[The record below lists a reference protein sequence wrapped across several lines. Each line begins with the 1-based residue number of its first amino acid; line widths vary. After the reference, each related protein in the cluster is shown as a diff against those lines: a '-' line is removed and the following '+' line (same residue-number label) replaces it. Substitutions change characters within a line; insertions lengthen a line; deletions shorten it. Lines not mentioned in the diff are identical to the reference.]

1 MSTGN
6 RDTFSEV
13 IDITLH
19 KYNSIDL
26 RLWGIVTRFSTTK
39 KLGDDSVL
47 IDVNDLKKIIYA
59 GFKSEISRFKAIS
72 DVAIH
77 KEATSIYFIN
87 QIFETMSNLRWVK
100 FTLNK
105 NASYS
110 RIINVDQI
118 KTIKYSTKTLRGSIR
133 LFDIFNEHEA
143 DVAGMILRR
152 ADLLGQEEHF
162 MVMRVRQFLSSLDL
176 FLSENNTTEVFN
188 IINAII
194 QRVEV
199 YESDDPE
206 MLLIA
211 DKKSDI

>member
-6 RDTFSEV
+6 RDNFSEV

-26 RLWGIVTRFSTTK
+26 RLWGIISRFSTTK
-39 KLGDDSVL
+39 TLGDNTVLLSV
-47 IDVNDLKKIIYA
+47 DDLKKIIYNA
-59 GFKSEISRFKAIS
+59 FKSEISRFKAIS

-87 QIFETMSNLRWVK
+87 QILDTMSNLMYIK
-100 FTLNK
+100 FTLNT
-105 NASYS
+105 NSSYS
-110 RIINVDQI
+110 RIVNIDQI
-118 KTIKYSTKTLRGSIR
+118 KTIKFSTKTLRGSIR

-152 ADLLGQEEHF
+152 ANLLGPEDHF
-162 MVMRVRQFLSSLDL
+162 MVMRVRKFLSTLDL
-176 FLSENNTTEVFN
+176 FLSENNTTEVYN

-199 YESDDPE
+199 YESDNPE

>member
-1 MSTGN
+1 MSTKN

-39 KLGDDSVL
+39 TLSEDAVL
-47 IDVNDLKKIIYA
+47 IDVSDLKKIIYA

-105 NASYS
+105 NSSYS

-152 ADLLGQEEHF
+152 ANLLGQEEHF
-162 MVMRVRQFLSSLDL
+162 MVMRIRQFLSSLDL

-194 QRVEV
+194 QRVEE

>member
-188 IINAII
+188 ICNAITQTI
-194 QRVEV
+194 EH
-199 YESDDPE
+199 YESDNPE

>member
-110 RIINVDQI
+110 RIIDVDQI

>member
-1 MSTGN
+1 MSTEIK
-6 RDTFSEV
+6 DTFTEIV
-13 IDITLH
+13 DITLY

-26 RLWGIVTRFSTTK
+26 KLWGIMARDPGV
-39 KLGDDSVL
+39 
-47 IDVNDLKKIIYA
+47 KKISDDALLVNVQKLNKYLQEYFRSDIN
-59 GFKSEISRFKAIS
+59 RFQSVS
-72 DVAIH
+72 DVTIH
-77 KEATSIYFIN
+77 KEATSIYFLF
-87 QIFETMSNLRWVK
+87 QSLKTMPNLTWIK
-100 FTLNK
+100 CNLNK
-105 NASYS
+105 NSSYNRVIS
-110 RIINVDQI
+110 VDQI
-118 KTIKYSTKTLRGSIR
+118 KTIKYSIKILRGSLR
-133 LFDIFNEHEA
+133 LFDIFNEHDA

-194 QRVEV
+194 QRVEE

>member
-6 RDTFSEV
+6 RDNFSEV

-26 RLWGIVTRFSTTK
+26 KLWGIISRFSTTK
-39 KLGDDSVL
+39 TLGDNTVLLSV
-47 IDVNDLKKIIYA
+47 DDLKKIIYN
-59 GFKSEISRFKAIS
+59 GFKSEITRFKAIS

-87 QIFETMSNLRWVK
+87 QILDTMFNLRWVK
-100 FTLNK
+100 FTLNT
-105 NASYS
+105 NSSYS
-110 RIINVDQI
+110 RIVNIDQI
-118 KTIKYSTKTLRGSIR
+118 KTIKFSTKTLRGSIR

-152 ADLLGQEEHF
+152 ANLMGKDDHF
-162 MVMRVRQFLSSLDL
+162 MVMRVRKFLSVLDL
-176 FLSENNTTEVFN
+176 FLSENNTTEVYN

>member
-26 RLWGIVTRFSTTK
+26 RLWGIITRFSTTK
-39 KLGDDSVL
+39 TLNESEVL
-47 IDVNDLKKIIYA
+47 IDVNDLKRIVYA
-59 GFKSEISRFKAIS
+59 SFKSEISRFKAIS

-105 NASYS
+105 NSSYS

-143 DVAGMILRR
+143 DVASMILRR
-152 ADLLGQEEHF
+152 ANLLGQEEHF
-162 MVMRVRQFLSSLDL
+162 MVMRIRQFLSSLDL

-194 QRVEV
+194 QRVEE

>member
-1 MSTGN
+1 MSTEN

-26 RLWGIVTRFSTTK
+26 KLWGIISRYSTVK
-39 KLGDDSVL
+39 RLSDEAVL
-47 IDVNDLKKIIYA
+47 IGREELKNIVYNA
-59 GFKSEISRFKAIS
+59 FRSEISRFKAIS

-77 KEATSIYFIN
+77 KEATSIYFIH
-87 QIFETMSNLRWVK
+87 QILETMSSLMWVK

-110 RIINVDQI
+110 RIVNIDQI

-152 ADLLGQEEHF
+152 ANLLGQEEHF

-188 IINAII
+188 ICNAITQTI
-194 QRVEV
+194 EH
-199 YESDDPE
+199 YESDNPE

>member
-6 RDTFSEV
+6 RDNFSEV

-26 RLWGIVTRFSTTK
+26 RLWGIISRFSTTK
-39 KLGDDSVL
+39 TLGDNTMLLSV
-47 IDVNDLKKIIYA
+47 DDLKKIIYNA
-59 GFKSEISRFKAIS
+59 FKSEISRFKAIS

-87 QIFETMSNLRWVK
+87 QILDTMSNLMYIK
-100 FTLNK
+100 FTLNT
-105 NASYS
+105 NSSYS
-110 RIINVDQI
+110 RIVNIDQI
-118 KTIKYSTKTLRGSIR
+118 KTIKFSTKTLRGSIR

-152 ADLLGQEEHF
+152 ANLMGKDDHF
-162 MVMRVRQFLSSLDL
+162 MVMRVRKFLSTLDL
-176 FLSENNTTEVFN
+176 FLSENNTTEVYN

>member
-152 ADLLGQEEHF
+152 ANLLGQEEHF

-188 IINAII
+188 ICNAITQTI
-194 QRVEV
+194 EH
-199 YESDDPE
+199 YESDNPE

>member
-6 RDTFSEV
+6 RDNFSEV
-13 IDITLH
+13 IDITLY

-26 RLWGIVTRFSTTK
+26 KLWGIISRFSTTK
-39 KLGDDSVL
+39 TLGDNTVLLSV
-47 IDVNDLKKIIYA
+47 DDLKKIIYN

-87 QIFETMSNLRWVK
+87 QILDTMVNLRWVK
-100 FTLNK
+100 FTLNT
-105 NASYS
+105 NSSYS
-110 RIINVDQI
+110 RIVNIDQI
-118 KTIKYSTKTLRGSIR
+118 KTIKFSTKTLRGSIR
-133 LFDIFNEHEA
+133 LFDIFNEHDA

-152 ADLLGQEEHF
+152 AKLMGKDDHF
-162 MVMRVRQFLSSLDL
+162 MVMRVRKFLSALDL
-176 FLSENNTTEVFN
+176 FLSENNTTEVYN

>member
-1 MSTGN
+1 MSTEN

>member
-1 MSTGN
+1 MSTRN

-26 RLWGIVTRFSTTK
+26 RLWGIITRFSTTK
-39 KLGDDSVL
+39 TLSEDAVL
-47 IDVNDLKKIIYA
+47 IDVNDLKKIIYTS
-59 GFKSEISRFKAIS
+59 FKSEISRFKAIS

-87 QIFETMSNLRWVK
+87 QILDTMSNLRWVK

-133 LFDIFNEHEA
+133 LFDIFNEHES

-152 ADLLGQEEHF
+152 AKLLGQEEHF

>member
-26 RLWGIVTRFSTTK
+26 RLWGIITRFSTTK
-39 KLGDDSVL
+39 TLNESEVL
-47 IDVNDLKKIIYA
+47 IDVNDLKRIVYA
-59 GFKSEISRFKAIS
+59 SFKSEISRFKAIS

-87 QIFETMSNLRWVK
+87 QIFDTMTNLRWVK

-105 NASYS
+105 NSSYS

-133 LFDIFNEHEA
+133 LFDIFNEHE
-143 DVAGMILRR
+143 
-152 ADLLGQEEHF
+152 
-162 MVMRVRQFLSSLDL
+162 
-176 FLSENNTTEVFN
+176 TEV
-188 IINAII
+188 A
-194 QRVEV
+194 
-199 YESDDPE
+199 S
-206 MLLIA
+206 MLL
-211 DKKSDI
+211 

>member
-39 KLGDDSVL
+39 TLSEDAVL
-47 IDVNDLKKIIYA
+47 IDVSDLKKIIYA

-105 NASYS
+105 NSSYS

-143 DVAGMILRR
+143 DVASMILRR
-152 ADLLGQEEHF
+152 ANLLGQEEHF
-162 MVMRVRQFLSSLDL
+162 MVMRIRQFLSSLDL

-194 QRVEV
+194 QRVEE

>member
-6 RDTFSEV
+6 RDNFSEV

-26 RLWGIVTRFSTTK
+26 RLWGIISRFSTTK
-39 KLGDDSVL
+39 TLGDNTMLLSV
-47 IDVNDLKKIIYA
+47 DDLKKIIYNA
-59 GFKSEISRFKAIS
+59 FKSEISRFKAIS

-87 QIFETMSNLRWVK
+87 QILDTMSNLMYIK
-100 FTLNK
+100 FTLNT
-105 NASYS
+105 NSSYS
-110 RIINVDQI
+110 RIVNIDQI
-118 KTIKYSTKTLRGSIR
+118 KTIKFSTKTLRGSIR

-152 ADLLGQEEHF
+152 ANLLGPEDHF
-162 MVMRVRQFLSSLDL
+162 MVMRVRKFLSTLDL
-176 FLSENNTTEVFN
+176 FLSENNTTEVYN

>member
-6 RDTFSEV
+6 RDNFSEV

-26 RLWGIVTRFSTTK
+26 RLWGIISRFSTTK
-39 KLGDDSVL
+39 TLGDNTVLLSV
-47 IDVNDLKKIIYA
+47 DDLKKIIYNA
-59 GFKSEISRFKAIS
+59 FKSEISRFKAIS

-87 QIFETMSNLRWVK
+87 QILDTMSNLMYIK
-100 FTLNK
+100 FTLNT
-105 NASYS
+105 NSSYS
-110 RIINVDQI
+110 RIVNIDQI
-118 KTIKYSTKTLRGSIR
+118 KTIKFSTKTLRGSIR

-152 ADLLGQEEHF
+152 ANLMGKDDHF
-162 MVMRVRQFLSSLDL
+162 MVMRVRKFLSTLDL
-176 FLSENNTTEVFN
+176 FLSENNTTEVYN

>member
-1 MSTGN
+1 MSTKN

-39 KLGDDSVL
+39 TLSEDAVL
-47 IDVNDLKKIIYA
+47 IDVSDLKKIIYA

-105 NASYS
+105 NSSYS

-143 DVAGMILRR
+143 DVASMIVRR
-152 ADLLGQEEHF
+152 ANLLGQEEHF
-162 MVMRVRQFLSSLDL
+162 MVMRIRQFLSSLDL

-194 QRVEV
+194 QRVEE

>member
-1 MSTGN
+1 MSTKN

-39 KLGDDSVL
+39 TLSEDAVL
-47 IDVNDLKKIIYA
+47 IDVSDLKKIIYA

-105 NASYS
+105 NSSYS

-143 DVAGMILRR
+143 DVASMILRR
-152 ADLLGQEEHF
+152 ANLLGQEEHF
-162 MVMRVRQFLSSLDL
+162 MVMRIRQFLSSLDL

-194 QRVEV
+194 QRVEE

>member
-194 QRVEV
+194 QRQRT
-199 YESDDPE
+199 
-206 MLLIA
+206 
-211 DKKSDI
+211 

>member
-100 FTLNK
+100 FTLNN

>member
-6 RDTFSEV
+6 RDNFSEV

-26 RLWGIVTRFSTTK
+26 RLWGIISRFSTTK
-39 KLGDDSVL
+39 TLGDNTMLLSV
-47 IDVNDLKKIIYA
+47 DDLKKIIYNA
-59 GFKSEISRFKAIS
+59 FKSEISRFKAIS

-87 QIFETMSNLRWVK
+87 QILDTMSNLMYIK
-100 FTLNK
+100 FTLNT
-105 NASYS
+105 NSSYS
-110 RIINVDQI
+110 RIVNIDQI
-118 KTIKYSTKTLRGSIR
+118 KTIKFSTKTLRGSIR

-152 ADLLGQEEHF
+152 ANLLGPEDHF
-162 MVMRVRQFLSSLDL
+162 MVIRVRKFLSTLDL
-176 FLSENNTTEVFN
+176 FLSENNTTEVYN

-199 YESDDPE
+199 YESDNPE

>member
-1 MSTGN
+1 MLLSV
-6 RDTFSEV
+6 D
-13 IDITLH
+13 
-19 KYNSIDL
+19 DL
-26 RLWGIVTRFSTTK
+26 R
-39 KLGDDSVL
+39 
-47 IDVNDLKKIIYA
+47 KISYNA
-59 GFKSEISRFKAIS
+59 FKSEISRFKAIS

-87 QIFETMSNLRWVK
+87 QILDTMSNLMWVK
-100 FTLNK
+100 FTLNT
-105 NASYS
+105 NSSYS
-110 RIINVDQI
+110 RIVNIDQI
-118 KTIKYSTKTLRGSIR
+118 KTIKFSTKTLRGSIR

-152 ADLLGQEEHF
+152 ANLLGPEDHF
-162 MVMRVRQFLSSLDL
+162 MVMRVRKFLSTLDL
-176 FLSENNTTEVFN
+176 FLSENNTTEVYN

>member
-194 QRVEV
+194 QSR
-199 YESDDPE
+199 S
-206 MLLIA
+206 I
-211 DKKSDI
+211 

>member
-152 ADLLGQEEHF
+152 ANLLGQEEHF

>member
-118 KTIKYSTKTLRGSIR
+118 KTIKYSTTTLRGSVR
-133 LFDIFNEHEA
+133 LFDIFKLFPANYIDKNLKNEYGVMLDDIIA
-143 DVAGMILRR
+143 AIYTILTLMIL
-152 ADLLGQEEHF
+152 
-162 MVMRVRQFLSSLDL
+162 
-176 FLSENNTTEVFN
+176 NVF
-188 IINAII
+188 I
-194 QRVEV
+194 
-199 YESDDPE
+199 
-206 MLLIA
+206 
-211 DKKSDI
+211 

>member
-26 RLWGIVTRFSTTK
+26 RLWGIITRFSTTK
-39 KLGDDSVL
+39 TLNESEVL
-47 IDVNDLKKIIYA
+47 IDVNDLKRIVYSS
-59 GFKSEISRFKAIS
+59 FKSEISRFKAIS

-87 QIFETMSNLRWVK
+87 QIFDTMSNLRWVK

-133 LFDIFNEHEA
+133 LFDIFNEHETE
-143 DVAGMILRR
+143 VASMLLRR
-152 ADLLGQEEHF
+152 AKLMGEEEHF
-162 MVMRVRQFLSSLDL
+162 TVIRIRKFLSVLDI

-199 YESDDPE
+199 YESDNPE
-206 MLLIA
+206 MLLIT

>member
-6 RDTFSEV
+6 RDNFSEV

-26 RLWGIVTRFSTTK
+26 KLWGIISRFSTTK
-39 KLGDDSVL
+39 TLGDNTVLLSV
-47 IDVNDLKKIIYA
+47 DDLKKIIYN
-59 GFKSEISRFKAIS
+59 GFKSEITRFKAIS

-87 QIFETMSNLRWVK
+87 QILDTMVNLRWVK
-100 FTLNK
+100 FTLNT
-105 NASYS
+105 NSSYS
-110 RIINVDQI
+110 RIVNIDQI
-118 KTIKYSTKTLRGSIR
+118 KTIKFSTKTLRGSIR

-152 ADLLGQEEHF
+152 ANLMGKDDHF
-162 MVMRVRQFLSSLDL
+162 MVMRVREFLSVLDL
-176 FLSENNTTEVFN
+176 FLSENNTTEVYN

-194 QRVEV
+194 QRIEV

>member
-6 RDTFSEV
+6 RDNFSEV

-26 RLWGIVTRFSTTK
+26 RLWGIISRFSTTK
-39 KLGDDSVL
+39 TLGDNTMLLSV
-47 IDVNDLKKIIYA
+47 DDLKKIIYNA
-59 GFKSEISRFKAIS
+59 FKSEISRFKAIS

-87 QIFETMSNLRWVK
+87 QILDTMSNLMYIK
-100 FTLNK
+100 FTLNT
-105 NASYS
+105 NSSYS
-110 RIINVDQI
+110 RIVNIDQI
-118 KTIKYSTKTLRGSIR
+118 KTIKFSTKTLRGSIR

-152 ADLLGQEEHF
+152 ANLLGPEDHF
-162 MVMRVRQFLSSLDL
+162 MVMRVRKFLSTLDL
-176 FLSENNTTEVFN
+176 FLSENNTTEVYN

-199 YESDDPE
+199 YESDNPE